1 VLANYGLEGLRF
13 VKPVYVGDTIQ
24 VRLTCKS
31 KAAKDDREG
40 QVPQGVVAWDVEV
53 SNQHG
58 EPVAVYTVLTLVK
71 RLYPL
76 GGAPVTEAAVA
87 GALADQAPDAVRAPE
102 VTVTEQP
109 GTAPARMS

>member
-1 VLANYGLEGLRF
+1 VQ
-13 VKPVYVGDTIQ
+13 PVYVGDTLQ

-53 SNQHG
+53 SNQAG
-58 EPVAVYTVLTLVK
+58 EAVAIYTVLTLVK
-71 RLYPL
+71 RLHPI
-76 GGAPVTEAAVA
+76 GGPAAATDAAAPA
-87 GALADQAPDAVRAPE
+87 

-109 GTAPARMS
+109 GAAPALMA